1 MKRDEVLAEA
11 LKTLRAGGTIL
22 YPTDT
27 VWGLGCDATNP
38 EAVAKIYAIKR
49 RSEAKSLVL
58 LAADLDMVAKYVRQV
73 PSMAVDLVEVN
84 DKPMTIIYP
93 DAQAGVEGEPGDRW
107 HLAWNAVAEDGSV
120 GMRIPLFDFCKDL
133 AFKLGRPV
141 VSTSANISGEPT
153 PARFSEIP
161 QRNPAGDQGR
171 RRFRRPALHRHR
183 LHRQGLPDHQGGHG
197 WRDRDHSDVME
208 LFYAYEAD
216 GRSCRLD
223 ADESGH
229 CVRVLRHRAGDEIHV
244 IDGLGTMYRCRLTD
258 DSPKGAEAEVLE
270 AFPGWGG
277 HPYRLTVAC
286 CPTKNNDRF
295 EWFVEKATEVGVD
308 RIVPTIGERSE
319 RKVYKT
325 DRALRISL
333 SATKQSLKAR
343 IPEIAEP
350 IFVKDFIC
358 HSEPAEQA
366 KESLKLIAYCFEG
379 DTKRISIQEALK
391 AYEGKDIT
399 ILIGPEGD
407 FSPEEA
413 RLAVEHG
420 YIPVHLGASRLRT
433 ETAAVLAATA
443 VYLSY

>member
-1 MKRDEVLAEA
+1 
-11 LKTLRAGGTIL
+11 
-22 YPTDT
+22 
-27 VWGLGCDATNP
+27 
-38 EAVAKIYAIKR
+38 
-49 RSEAKSLVL
+49 
-58 LAADLDMVAKYVRQV
+58 
-73 PSMAVDLVEVN
+73 
-84 DKPMTIIYP
+84 
-93 DAQAGVEGEPGDRW
+93 
-107 HLAWNAVAEDGSV
+107 
-120 GMRIPLFDFCKDL
+120 
-133 AFKLGRPV
+133 
-141 VSTSANISGEPT
+141 
-153 PARFSEIP
+153 
-161 QRNPAGDQGR
+161 
-171 RRFRRPALHRHR
+171 
-183 LHRQGLPDHQGGHG
+183 
-197 WRDRDHSDVME
+197 ME
-208 LFYAYEAD
+208 LFYAYETD
-216 GRSCRLD
+216 GRFCRLD

-229 CVRVLRHRAGDEIHV
+229 CIRVLRHRAGDEIHV

-325 DRALRISL
+325 DRALRIAL

-350 IFVKDFIC
+350 VSVKDFLCHSVPADAPC
-358 HSEPAEQA
+358 HSERSE
-366 KESLKLIAYCFEG
+366 ESLKLIAYCFEG
-379 DTKRISIQEALK
+379 DTRRISIQEALRG
-391 AYEGKDIT
+391 YQGSDVT

-443 VYLSY
+443 VYLAFE

>member
-1 MKRDEVLAEA
+1 
-11 LKTLRAGGTIL
+11 
-22 YPTDT
+22 
-27 VWGLGCDATNP
+27 
-38 EAVAKIYAIKR
+38 
-49 RSEAKSLVL
+49 
-58 LAADLDMVAKYVRQV
+58 
-73 PSMAVDLVEVN
+73 
-84 DKPMTIIYP
+84 
-93 DAQAGVEGEPGDRW
+93 
-107 HLAWNAVAEDGSV
+107 
-120 GMRIPLFDFCKDL
+120 
-133 AFKLGRPV
+133 
-141 VSTSANISGEPT
+141 
-153 PARFSEIP
+153 
-161 QRNPAGDQGR
+161 
-171 RRFRRPALHRHR
+171 
-183 LHRQGLPDHQGGHG
+183 
-197 WRDRDHSDVME
+197 ME

-358 HSEPAEQA
+358 HSERSEGIYGALLRIRGRRPLLPAGRRRVRP
-366 KESLKLIAYCFEG
+366 LLP
-379 DTKRISIQEALK
+379 R
-391 AYEGKDIT
+391 
-399 ILIGPEGD
+399 
-407 FSPEEA
+407 
-413 RLAVEHG
+413 
-420 YIPVHLGASRLRT
+420 
-433 ETAAVLAATA
+433 AAAPRRR
-443 VYLSY
+443 